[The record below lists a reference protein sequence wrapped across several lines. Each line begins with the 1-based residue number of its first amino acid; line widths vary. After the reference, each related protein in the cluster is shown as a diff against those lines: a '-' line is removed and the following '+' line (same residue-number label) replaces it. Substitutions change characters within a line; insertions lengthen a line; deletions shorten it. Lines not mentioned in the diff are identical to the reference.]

1 MVYKRSATLDTG
13 GGEGRTHQSST
24 ITHKSGTLA
33 LRTGGHLSHGLG
45 TVSRSLLA
53 EPEVAVGG
61 VHGEQVDWGGGAG
74 GHDGEGAL
82 GALVAGVGE
91 GQGQGEDGEDC
102 GELHFVGIW
111 M

>member
-1 MVYKRSATLDTG
+1 M
-13 GGEGRTHQSST
+13 
-24 ITHKSGTLA
+24 
-33 LRTGGHLSHGLG
+33 
-45 TVSRSLLA
+45 
-53 EPEVAVGG
+53 AVGG